1 MKTCIVDPYRKAAA
15 VPLAWVPLEAILVR
29 KRAELRARLRNRAP
43 IEIERHLDPVDDAW
57 SSVER
62 DTATAIIDK
71 ETELLH
77 AVEAALE
84 RMAGGTFGICD
95 GCGEEIS
102 PARLAA
108 VPWALRCKG
117 CEEEWELAMAEEAG
131 SRLGDEA

>member
-29 KRAELRARLRNRAP
+29 KRAELQARLRNREP
-43 IEIERHLDPVDDAW
+43 IDRE
-57 SSVER
+57 
-62 DTATAIIDK
+62 TAITLGDK
-71 ETELLH
+71 DTELLRQIK
-77 AVEAALE
+77 AALQ
-84 RMAGGTFGICD
+84 RMADGTFSVCD